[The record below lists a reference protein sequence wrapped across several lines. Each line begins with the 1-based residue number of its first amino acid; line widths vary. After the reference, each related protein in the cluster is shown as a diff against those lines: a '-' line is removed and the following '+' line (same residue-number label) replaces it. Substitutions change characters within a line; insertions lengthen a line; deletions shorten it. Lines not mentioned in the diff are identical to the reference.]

1 MKILLK
7 GQFLSDIEPLLRRDG
22 ISLISEA
29 AGTTPDL
36 IITHGGDGSLLGM
49 ERKYPGVPKLPIRD
63 KRTSLL
69 CPKHSYEKLI
79 DSLMAGKLSR
89 TEEIKLSGSTGK
101 RKILGMNDIFIH
113 NSNRVSAIRYRVWI
127 NNELYLKEVASD
139 CFGIATPHGST
150 AYYRSIT
157 RTVFRTGIGLAFSN
171 SREHVDH
178 IILPEDDIIKIQ
190 LLRGPAFIV
199 ADNDQEHIDFNTNE
213 ILTISKSSAKAVI
226 FGLDVFMCPDC
237 RKLRHMKN

>member
-7 GQFLSDIEPLLRRDG
+7 GRFLDDIELLLKRKG
-22 ISLISEA
+22 IELVSDKKCN
-29 AGTTPDL
+29 PDL

-49 ERKYPGVPKLPIRD
+49 ERIYPGIPKLPIRD
-63 KRTSLL
+63 KKTSPL
-69 CPKHSYEKLI
+69 CPNHSHEKLI
-79 DSLMAGKLSR
+79 DNLLTGQLSK
-89 TEEIKLSGSTGK
+89 TELIKLSGSTENGE
-101 RKILGMNDIFIH
+101 ISGINDIFIH
-113 NSNRVSAIRYRVWI
+113 NSKKVSAIRYRVWI
-127 NNELYLKEVASD
+127 NDKLYLNEVASD

-157 RTVFRTGIGLAFSN
+157 RCIFRTGIGLAFSN

-178 IILPEDDIIKIQ
+178 IILPEDAVIKVQ

-199 ADNDQEHIDFNTNE
+199 ADNNPKPVKFNTGSV
-213 ILTISKSSAKAVI
+213 LTVSKSPVKAI
-226 FGLDVFMCPDC
+226 IYGLDVFMCQDC